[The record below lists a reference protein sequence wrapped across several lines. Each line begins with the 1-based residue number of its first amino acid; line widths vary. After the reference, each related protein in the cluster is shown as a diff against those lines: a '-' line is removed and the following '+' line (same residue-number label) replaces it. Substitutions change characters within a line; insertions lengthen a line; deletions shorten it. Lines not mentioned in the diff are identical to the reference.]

1 MTHVN
6 GATRLIGGSEVPQL
20 QAPEDIHAVLR
31 QFKTS
36 RPRAPSSHPVN
47 VVHHDE
53 ATPGERLADRLAAT
67 IGSWRFLIIQT
78 AIVAVWVGL
87 NLIGILRRWDPYPF
101 ILLAGNR
108 QTQKDRLTLEHADSW
123 LIYVGLETP
132 VEDIE
137 GDAEIVTEARSVLS
151 EGARRIADEVR
162 NSIDFQAMREDSGSV
177 ESAAGPSKI

>member
-6 GATRLIGGSEVPQL
+6 GATRLVRGPEVPKL
-20 QAPEDIHAVLR
+20 QAPEDIHDVLR

-87 NLIGILRRWDPYPF
+87 NLIGIVRRWDPYPF
-101 ILLAGNR
+101 ILLNLMFSVQAAYAGPLILLAGNR
-108 QTQKDRLTLEHADSW
+108 QTQKDRLTLEHADREADHTSTRT
-123 LIYVGLETP
+123 LTILE
-132 VEDIE
+132 
-137 GDAEIVTEARSVLS
+137 EIRSNTELTVQVL
-151 EGARRIADEVR
+151 GHVKTAHVA
-162 NSIDFQAMREDSGSV
+162 NTNAT
-177 ESAAGPSKI
+177 A

>member
-1 MTHVN
+1 
-6 GATRLIGGSEVPQL
+6 
-20 QAPEDIHAVLR
+20 VLR

-108 QTQKDRLTLEHADSW
+108 QTQKDRLTLEHADREADHTSTRT
-123 LIYVGLETP
+123 LTILE
-132 VEDIE
+132 
-137 GDAEIVTEARSVLS
+137 EIRSNTELTVQVL
-151 EGARRIADEVR
+151 GHVKTAHVA
-162 NSIDFQAMREDSGSV
+162 NTNAT
-177 ESAAGPSKI
+177 A

>member
-6 GATRLIGGSEVPQL
+6 GATRLVRGPEVPKL
-20 QAPEDIHAVLR
+20 QAPEDIHDVLR

-87 NLIGILRRWDPYPF
+87 NLVGIVSRWDPYPF
-101 ILLAGNR
+101 ILLTGNR
-108 QTQKDRLTLEHADSW
+108 QTQKDRLTLEHADREADHTSTRT
-123 LIYVGLETP
+123 LTILE
-132 VEDIE
+132 
-137 GDAEIVTEARSVLS
+137 EIRSNTELTVQVL
-151 EGARRIADEVR
+151 GHVKTAHVA
-162 NSIDFQAMREDSGSV
+162 NTNAT
-177 ESAAGPSKI
+177 A

>member
-6 GATRLIGGSEVPQL
+6 GATRLIRGPEVPKL
-20 QAPEDIHAVLR
+20 QAPEDIHDVLR

-108 QTQKDRLTLEHADSW
+108 QTQKDRLTLEHADREADHTSTRT
-123 LIYVGLETP
+123 LTILE
-132 VEDIE
+132 
-137 GDAEIVTEARSVLS
+137 EIRSNTELTVQVL
-151 EGARRIADEVR
+151 GHVKTAHVA
-162 NSIDFQAMREDSGSV
+162 NTNAT
-177 ESAAGPSKI
+177 A

>member
-6 GATRLIGGSEVPQL
+6 GATRLIRGPEVPQL
-20 QAPEDIHAVLR
+20 QAPEDIHDVLR

-108 QTQKDRLTLEHADSW
+108 QTQKDRLTLEHADREADHTSTRT
-123 LIYVGLETP
+123 LTILE
-132 VEDIE
+132 
-137 GDAEIVTEARSVLS
+137 EIRSNTELTVQVL
-151 EGARRIADEVR
+151 GHVKTAHVA
-162 NSIDFQAMREDSGSV
+162 NTNAT
-177 ESAAGPSKI
+177 A

>member
-6 GATRLIGGSEVPQL
+6 GATGLVRGPEVPRPH
-20 QAPEDIHAVLR
+20 APEDIHAVLR

-108 QTQKDRLTLEHADSW
+108 QTQKDRLTLEHADREADHTSTRT
-123 LIYVGLETP
+123 LTILE
-132 VEDIE
+132 
-137 GDAEIVTEARSVLS
+137 EIRSNTELTVQVL
-151 EGARRIADEVR
+151 GHVKTAHVA
-162 NSIDFQAMREDSGSV
+162 NTNATG
-177 ESAAGPSKI
+177 

>member
-6 GATRLIGGSEVPQL
+6 GATRLVRGPEVPKL
-20 QAPEDIHAVLR
+20 QAPEDIHDVLR

-108 QTQKDRLTLEHADSW
+108 QTQKDRLTLEHADREADHTSTRT
-123 LIYVGLETP
+123 LTILE
-132 VEDIE
+132 
-137 GDAEIVTEARSVLS
+137 EIRSNTELTVQVL
-151 EGARRIADEVR
+151 GHVKTAHVA
-162 NSIDFQAMREDSGSV
+162 NTNATG
-177 ESAAGPSKI
+177 

>member
-6 GATRLIGGSEVPQL
+6 GATRLVRGPEVPKL
-20 QAPEDIHAVLR
+20 QAPEDIHDVLR

-108 QTQKDRLTLEHADSW
+108 QTQKDRLTLEHADREADHTSTRT
-123 LIYVGLETP
+123 LTILE
-132 VEDIE
+132 
-137 GDAEIVTEARSVLS
+137 EIRSNTELTVQVL
-151 EGARRIADEVR
+151 GHVKTAHVA
-162 NSIDFQAMREDSGSV
+162 NTNAT
-177 ESAAGPSKI
+177 A

>member
-6 GATRLIGGSEVPQL
+6 GATRLIRGPEVPKL
-20 QAPEDIHAVLR
+20 QAPEDIHDVLR

-108 QTQKDRLTLEHADSW
+108 QTQKDRLTLEHADREADHTSTRT
-123 LIYVGLETP
+123 LTILE
-132 VEDIE
+132 
-137 GDAEIVTEARSVLS
+137 EIRSNTELTVQVL
-151 EGARRIADEVR
+151 GHVKTAHVA
-162 NSIDFQAMREDSGSV
+162 NTNATG
-177 ESAAGPSKI
+177 